1 MIVRRNT
8 SFLVLIIY
16 KMKIKVGVFFGG
28 ASVEHEI
35 SVITM
40 NQAISSLNPEK
51 YEIVPIYIAKN
62 GVMYTGDDLLDLY
75 SFKDM
80 EVLLKR
86 CYKVAVVNDGKGVK
100 VIRCPAP
107 FIGKRVLN
115 TIDVAFPIV
124 HGTNCEDGT
133 LAGFLTLLGI
143 PFVGPDIVSSSIGM
157 DKILQKKILRESGL
171 PVVDFVSFYSI
182 EYIKD
187 EERIL
192 KEIDEKLSYPMI
204 VKPANLGSSV
214 GIRKAKNKA
223 ELEEAIEFA
232 MEFTDRVIVEKAVEN
247 LKEINCSV
255 IGDLTE
261 SETSI
266 CEEPFFSDE
275 ILSYTDKYIGDGKS
289 KGGTIGGGK
298 TAPVK
303 VGGQKG
309 STKGGTSS
317 FSNKKIPADI
327 SKEKTEE
334 IQKLTKEVFKVLGC
348 SGVSRVDFLI
358 DTKTDKVYVNEIN
371 TIPGALSFYLWE
383 ATGKTFEK
391 ELDEIIEI
399 AIKKHRDKQKLTFS
413 YDQNILAMQGS
424 KTGAK
429 TGKFSK

>member
-1 MIVRRNT
+1 
-8 SFLVLIIY
+8 
-16 KMKIKVGVFFGG
+16 MKIKVGVFFGG

-80 EVLLKR
+80 DVLLKR
-86 CYKVAVVNDGKGVK
+86 CYKVAVVNDGKSVK
-100 VIRCPAP
+100 VVRTPAP
-107 FIGKRVLN
+107 LIGKRVLN

-133 LAGFLTLLGI
+133 IAGFVTLLGI
-143 PFVGPDIVSSSIGM
+143 PFVGPDIMASSIGM
-157 DKILQKKILRESGL
+157 DKILQKKVLKESGI
-171 PVVDFVSFYSI
+171 PVVDFVSFYSL

-187 EERIL
+187 EEKIL
-192 KEIDEKLSYPMI
+192 KEIEEKLDYPVI
-204 VKPANLGSSV
+204 VKPGNLGSSV
-214 GIRKAKNKA
+214 GIKKAKNKA

-232 MEFTDRVIVEKAVEN
+232 MEFADRIIIEKAVEN

-255 IGDLTE
+255 IGNLTE
-261 SETSI
+261 CETSV

-275 ILSYTDKYIGDGKS
+275 ILSYADKYIGNEKT

-298 TAPVK
+298 GANIK
-303 VGGQKG
+303 FGSQKSGGAK
-309 STKGGTSS
+309 TTNNE

-334 IQKLTKEVFKVLGC
+334 IQSLTKEVFKVLGC
-348 SGVSRVDFLI
+348 SGVARVDFLI

-383 ATGKTFEK
+383 ASGKSFEK
-391 ELDEIIEI
+391 ELDEIIDI
-399 AIKKHRDKQKLTFS
+399 AIKRQRDKEKLTFS
-413 YDQNILAMQGS
+413 YDKNILAMQGGS
-424 KTGAK
+424 KGMKSAQK
-429 TGKFSK
+429 

>member
-1 MIVRRNT
+1 
-8 SFLVLIIY
+8 
-16 KMKIKVGVFFGG
+16 MKIKVGVFFGG

-80 EVLLKR
+80 DVLLKR

-100 VIRCPAP
+100 VVRTPAP
-107 FIGKRVLN
+107 LIGKRILN

-133 LAGFLTLLGI
+133 IAGFVTLLGI
-143 PFVGPDIVSSSIGM
+143 PFVGPDIMASSIGM
-157 DKILQKKILRESGL
+157 DKILQKKVLKESGI
-171 PVVDFVSFYSI
+171 PVVDFVSFYSL

-187 EERIL
+187 EEKIL
-192 KEIDEKLSYPMI
+192 KEIEEKLDYPVI
-204 VKPANLGSSV
+204 VKPGNLGSSV
-214 GIRKAKNKA
+214 GIKKAKNKA

-232 MEFTDRVIVEKAVEN
+232 MEFADRIIIEKAVEN

-255 IGDLTE
+255 IGNLTE
-261 SETSI
+261 CETSV

-275 ILSYTDKYIGDGKS
+275 ILSYADKYIGNEKT

-298 TAPVK
+298 GTNIK
-303 VGGQKG
+303 FGSQKSGGAK
-309 STKGGTSS
+309 TTNNE

-334 IQKLTKEVFKVLGC
+334 IQSLTKEVFKVLGC
-348 SGVSRVDFLI
+348 SGVARVDFLI

-383 ATGKTFEK
+383 ASGKSFEK
-391 ELDEIIEI
+391 ELDEIIDI
-399 AIKKHRDKQKLTFS
+399 AIKRQRDKEKLTFS
-413 YDQNILAMQGS
+413 YDKNILAMQGGS
-424 KTGAK
+424 KGMKSAQK
-429 TGKFSK
+429 